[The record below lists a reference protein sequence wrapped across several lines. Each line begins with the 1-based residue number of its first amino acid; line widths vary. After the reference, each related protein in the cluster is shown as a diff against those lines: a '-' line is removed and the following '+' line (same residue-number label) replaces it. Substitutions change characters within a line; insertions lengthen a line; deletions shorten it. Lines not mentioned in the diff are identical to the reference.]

1 MMAIEFDENGHAL
14 SAGIARIYHYDSLTG
29 EYLGVS
35 DETIPEG
42 VSIPG
47 SSTLIAPGETDAGRV
62 WVFASGEWTLNE
74 DHRGKTYYSTKDQ
87 QTIMIVEIGPPPP
100 DYVALA
106 PASQFDVW
114 DGSTW
119 VIDKEAEQK
128 AAIDRANSEK
138 AQRLQQ
144 ATDTINPLQDAVDL
158 EMATDEEKTQLTAWR
173 KYRVL
178 LTRVDASTAPDI
190 NWPQAPT
197 A

>member
-1 MMAIEFDENGHAL
+1 MTIEFDENGHAV
-14 SAGIARIYHYDSLTG
+14 SEGVARVYHYDSLTG
-29 EYLGVS
+29 EYLGAS

-47 SSTLIAPGETDAGRV
+47 SSTLIAPGETAVGRV
-62 WVFASGEWTLNE
+62 RVFASGAWTLNE
-74 DHRGKTYYSTKDQ
+74 DHRGQTYYSTKDQ
-87 QTIMIVEIGPPPP
+87 HTIVIAEIGPPPSG
-100 DYVALA
+100 YVAFA
-106 PASQFDVW
+106 PSSPFDMW

-119 VIDKEAEQK
+119 VIDKDAEQK

-158 EMATDEEKTQLTAWR
+158 EMAADEEKAQLTTWR

-178 LTRVDASTAPDI
+178 LTRVDTSTAPDI

-197 A
+197 D

>member
-1 MMAIEFDENGHAL
+1 MTIEFDENGHAL
-14 SAGIARIYHYDSLTG
+14 SEGVARVYHYDPLTG
-29 EYLGVS
+29 EYLGAN

-47 SSTLIAPGETDAGRV
+47 SSTLFAPGEYAAGRV
-62 WVFASGEWTLNE
+62 WVFASGTWTLNE
-74 DHRGKTYYSTKDQ
+74 DYRGQTYYSTKDQ
-87 QTIMIVEIGPPPP
+87 HTIMIKEIGPPPS

-106 PASQFDVW
+106 PTSPFDVW
-114 DGSTW
+114 DGSSW

-128 AAIDRANSEK
+128 AAIDSASGGK
-138 AQRLQQ
+138 TQRLQQ

-158 EMATDEEKTQLTAWR
+158 EMATDEEKAQLTAWR

-178 LTRVDASTAPDI
+178 LTRVDTSTAPDI
-190 NWPQAPT
+190 DWPQAPT

>member
-1 MMAIEFDENGHAL
+1 MTIKFDGNGHAV
-14 SAGIARIYHYDSLTG
+14 SEGIARIYHFDSLTG

-35 DETIPEG
+35 DENIPEG

-47 SSTLIAPGETDAGRV
+47 STTLLAPSKVKKGRV
-62 WVFASGEWTLNE
+62 SIYDGKSWASQE
-74 DHRGKTYYSTKDQ
+74 DHRGQTYYSTKDQ
-87 QTIMIVEIGPPPP
+87 HTIMITEIGPPPS

-106 PASQFDVW
+106 PTSPFDVW
-114 DGSTW
+114 NGSTW
-119 VIDKEAEQK
+119 VIDKDAEQQ
-128 AAIDRANSEK
+128 AAVESVNSEK

-158 EMATDEEKTQLTAWR
+158 EMATDEEKAQLTAWR

-178 LTRVDASTAPDI
+178 LTRVETSTAPDI
-190 NWPQAPT
+190 DWPQAPT

>member
-1 MMAIEFDENGHAL
+1 MTIEFDENGHAL
-14 SAGIARIYHYDSLTG
+14 SEGVARVYHYDSLTG

-47 SSTLIAPGETDAGRV
+47 SSTLIAPGETATGRV
-62 WVFASGEWTLNE
+62 RVFASGEWTLKE
-74 DHRGKTYYSTKDQ
+74 DHRGQTYYSTKDQ
-87 QTIMIVEIGPPPP
+87 HTVVITEIGPPPS

-106 PASQFDVW
+106 PASPFDVW
-114 DGSTW
+114 DGSSW
-119 VIDKEAEQK
+119 VIDKKAEQK
-128 AAIDRANSEK
+128 AAIDRASGEK

-158 EMATDEEKTQLTAWR
+158 EMATDEETAQLTAWR

-178 LTRVDASTAPDI
+178 LTRVDISTAPDI
-190 NWPQAPT
+190 DWPQAPI